1 MRAFSKWR
9 LVITLLVLI
18 GMAPLMTGC
27 YGNFPITRYIYKA
40 NGNVTNSRLV
50 HTIVFWA
57 FVIIPVYEIGFLGD
71 AFVFNLIEFWTGKA
85 PLEPVATI
93 DREGNTVA
101 LAPAENGR
109 DAILTVSRDGRVL
122 TQERFIRVSDTAFEV
137 RDAQGK
143 LNGKVIRSGDGD
155 ILLADAD
162 GRTIRTLSAE
172 SIAALHN
179 R

>member
-9 LVITLLVLI
+9 LSITLLVLI
-18 GMAPLMTGC
+18 GMAPLITGC
-27 YGNFPITRYIYKA
+27 YGHFPITNHVYKA
-40 NGNVTNSRLV
+40 NGNVTKYSLV
-50 HTIVFWA
+50 HTVVFWA
-57 FVIIPVYEIGFLGD
+57 FLIISVYEIGFLGD
-71 AFVFNLIEFWTGKA
+71 ILVFNLIEFWTGA
-85 PLEPVATI
+85 SPLEPVATI

-101 LAPAENGR
+101 LTPAENGR

-122 TQERFIRVSDTAFEV
+122 TQERFTRVSDTVFEV

-155 ILLADAD
+155 ILLADAE
-162 GRTIRTLSAE
+162 GRTIGTLSAE